1 MLQKIVMR
9 NFGPYYGQNTLK
21 LSEDKGTPVTIVSGP
36 GASGKATII
45 RAIRWCLFGLQVGE
59 ILNSDAKSNAKT
71 GDTISVGV
79 ELYFQHKGKTLALKR
94 IQSYVRKEE
103 AVVENNIFLS
113 FNGLECTEDQFL
125 AIADRIVPEQL
136 FQLYCWTEKMFMR
149 GMGPGLLE
157 CLESAYS
164 LYCDKKHLTQ
174 SDYSFHDFM
183 AAIMRIAEKY
193 YAKRSGKFGDINLI
207 WDDGFYLIY
216 KIEDVL
222 IEGEFPEEE
231 RHVLTAAVAVA
242 CQVFCVENDLLWGC
256 MPVIVE
262 EPLRIYPLSSK
273 DVYLY
278 LRYMPD
284 SQTLF
289 LVGEYGITSI
299 KSLFKPLSMY
309 IYVLE
314 YDKEKQRTKISYA
327 K

>member
-1 MLQKIVMR
+1 
-9 NFGPYYGQNTLK
+9 
-21 LSEDKGTPVTIVSGP
+21 
-36 GASGKATII
+36 
-45 RAIRWCLFGLQVGE
+45 
-59 ILNSDAKSNAKT
+59 
-71 GDTISVGV
+71 
-79 ELYFQHKGKTLALKR
+79 
-94 IQSYVRKEE
+94 
-103 AVVENNIFLS
+103 
-113 FNGLECTEDQFL
+113 
-125 AIADRIVPEQL
+125 
-136 FQLYCWTEKMFMR
+136 
-149 GMGPGLLE
+149 
-157 CLESAYS
+157 
-164 LYCDKKHLTQ
+164 
-174 SDYSFHDFM
+174 
-183 AAIMRIAEKY
+183 MRIAEKY
-193 YAKRSGKFGDINLI
+193 YAKRSGKFGDINLS
-207 WDDGFYLIY
+207 WDDDFYLIY

-231 RHVLTAAVAVA
+231 KHVLTASVAVA